1 MQWLALILLIPYIYY
16 LLRIYRGLRKII
28 PFSPSNTHEI
38 FVSVIVACRNEE
50 RNLPLLLSDIASQ
63 DYNQNLFELLIIDDN
78 SSDSTF
84 AIASGYDKI
93 KNIKVLRNPESGKK
107 KAIKRGVEASEGE
120 LIIATDADCRAG
132 SNWLKNIVSF
142 YAGHKPEMIIGPVRL
157 TGNEGFFQKFQQLEF
172 LSLQGIT
179 AGTAM
184 NGSPVMCNGANLAFT
199 RDAFKKHTDKMHYG
213 KVSGDDV
220 FLLHS
225 LKKKK
230 ASEIMWLESDDS
242 IVTTS
247 ASETTKSFF
256 RQRARWISKAG
267 SYSDTD
273 TISLALATFISVM
286 LQPVLL
292 IAGIFDPVFLKVL
305 LAALILK
312 SIPDYLILQNTT
324 TRYGSKK
331 LMKWFLPSQ
340 ICYTFYVL
348 LLIPKALLSGNR
360 WD

>member
-1 MQWLALILLIPYIYY
+1 
-16 LLRIYRGLRKII
+16 
-28 PFSPSNTHEI
+28 
-38 FVSVIVACRNEE
+38 
-50 RNLPLLLSDIASQ
+50 
-63 DYNQNLFELLIIDDN
+63 
-78 SSDSTF
+78 
-84 AIASGYDKI
+84 
-93 KNIKVLRNPESGKK
+93 
-107 KAIKRGVEASEGE
+107 
-120 LIIATDADCRAG
+120 
-132 SNWLKNIVSF
+132 
-142 YAGHKPEMIIGPVRL
+142 
-157 TGNEGFFQKFQQLEF
+157 
-172 LSLQGIT
+172 
-179 AGTAM
+179 M

-242 IVTTS
+242 IVTTC
-247 ASETTKSFF
+247 AAETANSFF

-267 SYSDTD
+267 SYRDPD

-331 LMKWFLPSQ
+331 LMKWLLPSQ